1 MEKIKNIL
9 IELIIAISIFS
20 IIIIADLVDIQIKN
34 SSSNFKIVQSAKND
48 INMGRKNV
56 YELGDNMIELNN
68 KLTVVYDNK
77 LKDHTQKV
85 KNIIR

>member
-48 INMGRKNV
+48 INRGRKNV
-56 YELGDNMIELNN
+56 YELVDNMIELNN

-85 KNIIR
+85 KSIIR